1 MRISVRGGRR
11 PLLALTL
18 GMAALLAG
26 CNGDGD
32 DGGEPAATYRA
43 EIRRTTMGVPHI
55 KAPDWGGAGYG
66 YGYAQAQDDLCTIA
80 NAMLTFRGERSR
92 HFGADA
98 TIPFQGTI
106 GQPRNLDADFYHR
119 HVLNDAVMQRLIAA
133 QPDKLKQ
140 LVAGFAAGY
149 NRYVREI
156 KAAPSLAPTRPAATR
171 PGSCRSATPTSSGA
185 CTRRTSRR
193 ATATS
198 SRRSP
203 TRRRRPRPVR
213 RRLR

>member
-80 NAMLTFRGERSR
+80 NSMLTFRGERSR

-156 KAAPSLAPTRPAATR
+156 KAGDTVWFAPGEKHWHGASAHTAMTHIAMQEAQD
-171 PGSCRSATPTSSGA
+171 GSAVDWLE
-185 CTRRTSRR
+185 
-193 ATATS
+193 
-198 SRRSP
+198 
-203 TRRRRPRPVR
+203 PVSDDQYGG
-213 RRLR
+213 